1 MEQLKGVSSSSEQK
15 RWKSGFMGVFD
26 IIYIITYKR
35 KTNQI
40 ETLETCIIMQ
50 IMLHIEEKEA
60 RKRQQIFVCK
70 KLGFTCETIIR
81 KIVYLP

>member
-1 MEQLKGVSSSSEQK
+1 
-15 RWKSGFMGVFD
+15 MGVFD

-50 IMLHIEEKEA
+50 IMLHIEGKGSKEKTA
-60 RKRQQIFVCK
+60 DFCGQKT
-70 KLGFTCETIIR
+70 GF
-81 KIVYLP
+81 YLRGNY